1 MPNTLS
7 KENELQRKAFELYY
21 GLGDKRSL
29 RAVAETIGR
38 TERTVAGWSRAFN
51 WVARVTQRNIENAQN
66 SNEAKITAE
75 LTDVRT
81 KYRILINNLMADFSK
96 DIAQGKVKV
105 KNINDFERLV
115 KLDMLLMGEATER
128 VERGGT
134 QELSQDAKDR
144 LDEIA
149 QLKHEDFMDAMLRG
163 LFGGSVGHIEITGKR
178 NGKTDEEIAE
188 IVDKTIKD
196 IISGMAGVELE
207 EIKEGNGYTEVHIT
221 GNANPIEVREYI
233 EKELKDRLAMV
244 L

>member
-1 MPNTLS
+1 MSNAINPEHYNRLNPQP
-7 KENELQRKAFELYY
+7 KDVIRAW
-21 GLGDKRSL
+21 GLNFNLGS
-29 RAVAETIGR
+29 AVKYI
-38 TERTVAGWSRAFN
+38 SRA
-51 WVARVTQRNIENAQN
+51 
-66 SNEAKITAE
+66 
-75 LTDVRT
+75 
-81 KYRILINNLMADFSK
+81 
-96 DIAQGKVKV
+96 G
-105 KNINDFERLV
+105 
-115 KLDMLLMGEATER
+115 
-128 VERGGT
+128 
-134 QELSQDAKDR
+134 
-144 LDEIA
+144 
-149 QLKHEDFMDAMLRG
+149 HEDFMDAMLRG